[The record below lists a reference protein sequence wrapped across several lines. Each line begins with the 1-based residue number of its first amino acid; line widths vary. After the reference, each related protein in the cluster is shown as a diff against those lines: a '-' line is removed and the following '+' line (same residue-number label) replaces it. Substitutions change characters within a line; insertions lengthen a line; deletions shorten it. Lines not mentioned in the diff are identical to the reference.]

1 MQFDTALAELPLIA
15 ILRGMGPDEA
25 ADIGA
30 LLHEAGFT
38 MVEATMNSPQPLTSI
53 GRLADKLGDKMLV
66 GAGTV
71 LSAEHVRAA
80 ADAGARLIVSP
91 NMNPEVIRE
100 TRRLGL
106 VSVPGVFTPSEA
118 FAALEAGASALK
130 LFPAEAM
137 SPGAIKAWQA
147 VLPDG
152 VPLLVT
158 GGITRG
164 NLSNYLDAGAR
175 GAGIGSALYKPG
187 KSLTD
192 TRDDAASFVDAYR
205 QAIAAR

>member
-1 MQFDTALAELPLIA
+1 MQFDTALAELPLVA

-25 ADIGA
+25 DDIGA
-30 LLHEAGFT
+30 LLHEAGFI
-38 MVEATMNSPQPLTSI
+38 MVEATMNSPDPLSGI
-53 GRLADKLGDKMLV
+53 GRLADKLSDRMLV

-71 LSAEHVRAA
+71 LSTEQVRAA

-91 NMNPEVIRE
+91 NMSPDVIGE

-106 VSVPGVFTPSEA
+106 VSIPGVFTPSEA

-137 SPGAIKAWQA
+137 APAVIKAWQA
-147 VLPDG
+147 VLPEG

-158 GGITRG
+158 GGITKA
-164 NLSNYLDAGAR
+164 NLSNYLDAGAH
-175 GAGIGSALYKPG
+175 GAGIGSALYKSG

-192 TRDDAASFVDAYR
+192 TRNDAVAFVDAYR
-205 QAIAAR
+205 QATAVS